1 MVKTTIFITINIIT
15 IIIMFPETK
24 GKSWSNLR
32 QAAPPIPP
40 KMPPQLRN
48 CSWRAPPWKMLY
60 FSQRWIGNKSLSKI
74 AIGQRSSIL
83 AEFQILIDITQTC
96 GCSLK
101 KGLTKCFCPLAFNC
115 KNMFGK
121 FCHVTKC
128 TFFPP
133 KCSMSALSRS
143 NPNWAPTKLFTSSK
157 PNKTFYCVKSLT
169 NKF

>member
-1 MVKTTIFITINIIT
+1 MRLNMRPNMPNMAKYAFLVHIWARQIWSSEVSLKRSLKGVKTAIIITINITT

-96 GCSLK
+96 GCSLNK
-101 KGLTKCFCPLAFNC
+101 
-115 KNMFGK
+115 
-121 FCHVTKC
+121 
-128 TFFPP
+128 
-133 KCSMSALSRS
+133 S
-143 NPNWAPTKLFTSSK
+143 KLF
-157 PNKTFYCVKSLT
+157 
-169 NKF
+169 